1 LGRDGLV
8 DTKDARLNE
17 ALEERAR
24 KGIAHSVLTFVR
36 KDGSRFEGEITSV
49 IFKDASG
56 EDRTTIAIR
65 DITERQ
71 KMERELAQTRQRLQE
86 LHRQMYLGSMSAFL
100 AHELN
105 QPLTVMELT
114 LSESL
119 RHCEDSDSGR
129 AMRKI
134 IQNNLRQIQRATE
147 TIQKF
152 RRFFKMASFDTEQ
165 IISIEPVVR
174 RIKTSLQEPARQ
186 AQIDIV
192 LDPSLKDLPDL
203 IFSDLA
209 MEQICV
215 VLMQNAVD
223 AADPQ
228 RPNRLV
234 VSGGV
239 VDHGVELSFCD
250 DCGGVACEL
259 CDRIFE
265 PFFTTKS
272 GSLGLGLEIVRR
284 ILTACGG
291 SIRLQNEQGK
301 GCCFIVRIPFTAS

>member
-1 LGRDGLV
+1 
-8 DTKDARLNE
+8 
-17 ALEERAR
+17 
-24 KGIAHSVLTFVR
+24 
-36 KDGSRFEGEITSV
+36 
-49 IFKDASG
+49 
-56 EDRTTIAIR
+56 
-65 DITERQ
+65 
-71 KMERELAQTRQRLQE
+71 
-86 LHRQMYLGSMSAFL
+86 
-100 AHELN
+100 
-105 QPLTVMELT
+105 
-114 LSESL
+114 
-119 RHCEDSDSGR
+119 
-129 AMRKI
+129 
-134 IQNNLRQIQRATE
+134 
-147 TIQKF
+147 
-152 RRFFKMASFDTEQ
+152 MASFDTEQ

-174 RIKTSLQEPARQ
+174 RIKTSLQESARQ

-234 VSGGV
+234 VSGCV

>member
-1 LGRDGLV
+1 MTNGMEGHPDGDIRIVESQGRLIQWEGRQLRV
-8 DTKDARLNE
+8 A
-17 ALEERAR
+17 
-24 KGIAHSVLTFVR
+24 SV
-36 KDGSRFEGEITSV
+36 
-49 IFKDASG
+49 
-56 EDRTTIAIR
+56 R
-65 DITERQ
+65 DVTERQ
-71 KMERELAQTRQRLQE
+71 KMEQELAQTRQRLQE

-100 AHELN
+100 THELN

-119 RHCEDSDSGR
+119 RYCDDTDSGR

-134 IQNNLRQIQRATE
+134 IENNLRQIQRATD

-165 IISIEPVVR
+165 IISLEPIVQ

-192 LDPSLKDLPDL
+192 LDPSLKDLPDM

-223 AADPQ
+223 AANPNQ
-228 RPNRLV
+228 PNRLV
-234 VSGGV
+234 VSGHI
-239 VDHGVELSFCD
+239 VDHGVELSFAD
-250 DCGGVACEL
+250 DCGGVPQAISEQ
-259 CDRIFE
+259 IFE
-265 PFFTTKS
+265 PFFTTKT

-284 ILTACGG
+284 ILSACGG
-291 SIRLQNEQGK
+291 SIRLNNEQGK